1 MRIGV
6 GYDRHPLQEGR
17 TFRLGGVAV
26 PCDKGLAG
34 HSDADALAHAVADA
48 LLGAAGLEDLG
59 TLFPSSDPRFKDADS
74 LKLLAQAVQK
84 IRGQGLKPE
93 QVDSVVVCQ
102 EPKLSPYL
110 SAMRSNLAEVL
121 ELPVERV
128 NVKVKSGEKLG
139 WEGEG
144 RGVGAFAVC
153 LLNEVSTEV
162 VS

>member
-1 MRIGV
+1 MRVGI
-6 GYDRHPLQEGR
+6 GYDRHPFQEGR
-17 TFRLGGVAV
+17 TFRLGGVVV

-34 HSDADALAHAVADA
+34 HSDADVLVHAVSDA

-59 TLFPSSDPRFKDADS
+59 TLFPSSDPGFKDANS
-74 LKLLAQAVQK
+74 LELLAQAVQK
-84 IRGQGLKPE
+84 IRSRGFRPQ

-102 EPKLSPYL
+102 EPRLSPYL
-110 SAMRSNLAEVL
+110 SAMRSNLAAVL

-153 LLNEVSTEV
+153 LLNEISTEV
-162 VS
+162 LS